1 MPAGGRRPGAG
12 APRGNLNAVKTGR
25 YSPRLEAAFRIAITH
40 DDIRPIFLALIEKR
54 RRENVLFQAL
64 VFATAK
70 TVLLNRNGVNPALVQ
85 HIQHH
90 AGQLFNPE
98 SLLDAPEQH

>member
-12 APRGNLNAVKTGR
+12 APKGNLNAIKTGR
-25 YSPRLEAAFRIAITH
+25 YSPRLEAAFRIAMTH

-54 RRENVLFQAL
+54 RRENTLFHAL

-70 TVLLNRNGVNPALVQ
+70 VVLNNRNRITPALVR
-85 HIQHH
+85 HIQQHVD
-90 AGQLFNPE
+90 QLFNPE
-98 SLLDAPEQH
+98 SLLDGAGQD

>member
-12 APRGNLNAVKTGR
+12 APRGNLNAIKTGR
-25 YSPRLEAAFRIAITH
+25 YSPRFDAAFRIAITN
-40 DDIRPIFLALIEKR
+40 DDIRPIFLALMEKR
-54 RRENVLFQAL
+54 RRENALFQAL

-70 TVLLNRNGVNPALVQ
+70 VVLDHRNRITPALIG
-85 HIQHH
+85 HIEDH

-98 SLLDAPEQH
+98 SLLDGPEQD